1 MGRIRSAARK
11 KTPKIL
17 SRTQA
22 KMCYNSG
29 QESRV
34 VSKETIYRI
43 SFVSQGEVYEIYARN
58 VSQGGLFGFIE
69 IEELVFGERS
79 KLLIDSSE
87 ERLKTEFEGVRRTY
101 VPLHSVIRV
110 DEVEKAGRGRITSGE
125 GKVAPF
131 PMAIMPPGKKGD
143 S

>member
-1 MGRIRSAARK
+1 
-11 KTPKIL
+11 
-17 SRTQA
+17 
-22 KMCYNSG
+22 
-29 QESRV
+29 
-34 VSKETIYRI
+34 VSNETIFRV
-43 SFVSQGEVYEIYARN
+43 SFISQGEVYEVYARN

-101 VPLHSVIRV
+101 VPLHSVLRV

-125 GKVAPF
+125 GKVASF
-131 PMAIMPPGKKGD
+131 PMAIMPPDKKGD
-143 S
+143 G